1 MHGPLACAAWLAAGG
16 GAVRACSKAGGR
28 RRGRAR
34 PCPPASGGQ
43 RRGLRSH
50 PRWLGQI
57 RRRPAVP
64 FPPTRTPTRSP
75 ISAGTSS
82 LTCHARRRQ
91 ELHAE
96 PPPRP
101 RSALVD
107 PKNRLLSSPWCSS
120 PLPHR
125 WRALSPDFAPNHGSS
140 GQGPNCKSP
149 IISRVISA
157 RTQEPRCK

>member
-107 PKNRLLSSPWCSS
+107 PKNRLPSSPWCSS
-120 PLPHR
+120 PLS
-125 WRALSPDFAPNHGSS
+125 SPPLAGSLA
-140 GQGPNCKSP
+140 GFCPQPWQLRP
-149 IISRVISA
+149 
-157 RTQEPRCK
+157 RTQLRVPNSF